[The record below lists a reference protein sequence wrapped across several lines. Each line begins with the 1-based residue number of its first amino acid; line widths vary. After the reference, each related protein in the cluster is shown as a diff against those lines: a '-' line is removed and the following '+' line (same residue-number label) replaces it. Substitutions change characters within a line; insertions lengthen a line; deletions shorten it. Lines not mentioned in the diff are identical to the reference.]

1 MAQERFVTPEK
12 QLLKLIEDPKKE
24 NAGVASRAIRYRRHS
39 LFSFSA
45 WLSRVYFFK
54 NKLSGSFDHRDF
66 RKLDV
71 KTINNILFLFIVI
84 LVSYFIFSFS
94 VSMIDMKKS
103 WDSRFK
109 IADSGSQSGG
119 SVEKVSFLKKAE
131 SFYLEKV
138 RQRDIFKIGAKN
150 IIGNAEVVMKDTSS
164 KAIEATKH
172 LRLVGI
178 SWSSDPDAM
187 VEDTIALR
195 TFFVKRGQTL
205 GTDIRVEAILK
216 DKIILSYKGEEV
228 ELR

>member
-24 NAGVASRAIRYRRHS
+24 SAGVNSRAIRYRRNS

-45 WLSRVYFFK
+45 WLSRAYFFK
-54 NKLSGSFDHRDF
+54 NKLSGGFDHKDF

-71 KTINNILFLFIVI
+71 KAINNILFLSIII
-84 LVSYFIFSFS
+84 LAAYFIFSFS
-94 VSMIDMKKS
+94 VSMVDMKKS
-103 WDSRFK
+103 WDSKFK
-109 IADSGSQSGG
+109 ISDSSSQSEG

-131 SFYLEKV
+131 SYYLEKV
-138 RQRDIFKIGAKN
+138 RQRDIFRIGAKN
-150 IIGNAEVVMKDTSS
+150 IVGNAEAVMKDTSS
-164 KAIEATKH
+164 KAIDATKH

-187 VEDTIALR
+187 VEDTIAVR

-205 GTDIRVEAILK
+205 GADIRVEAILK
-216 DKIILSYKGEEV
+216 DKVILSYKGEEV

>member
-1 MAQERFVTPEK
+1 MAQERSVTPEK
-12 QLLKLIEDPKKE
+12 QLLGLIEDPKKE
-24 NAGVASRAIRYRRHS
+24 SAGVGGRAVRYRRNS

-45 WLSRVYFFK
+45 WLSRIYFFK
-54 NKLSGSFDHRDF
+54 NKLRGSFDYRDF

-71 KTINNILFLFIVI
+71 KTINNVLFLSIVI
-84 LVSYFIFSFS
+84 LAFYFLFSFS
-94 VSMIDMKKS
+94 VSMVDMKNP
-103 WDSRFK
+103 WDSKFK
-109 IADSGSQSGG
+109 IPDLESQSEEGA
-119 SVEKVSFLKKAE
+119 KKASFLKKAE

-138 RQRDIFKIGAKN
+138 RQRNIFKIGAKN
-150 IIGNAEVVMKDTSS
+150 IDGSAKAVMKDASLNAT
-164 KAIEATKH
+164 EATRH

-187 VEDTIALR
+187 VEDTSALR

-216 DKIILSYKGEEV
+216 DKIILSYRGEEV

>member
-1 MAQERFVTPEK
+1 MAQERSVTPEK

-24 NAGVASRAIRYRRHS
+24 SAVDGRAIRYRRNS

-54 NKLSGSFDHRDF
+54 NKLNGSFDHRDF

-71 KTINNILFLFIVI
+71 KAINNILFLSIII
-84 LVSYFIFSFS
+84 LAAYFIFSFS
-94 VSMIDMKKS
+94 VSMIDMKNP
-103 WDSRFK
+103 WDSKFK
-109 IADSGSQSGG
+109 ISDSGSQSEEG
-119 SVEKVSFLKKAE
+119 VEKVSFLKKAE
-131 SFYLEKV
+131 SFYLEKP

-150 IIGNAEVVMKDTSS
+150 IIGNAEAVMKDASS
-164 KAIEATKH
+164 KAIESTKH
-172 LRLVGI
+172 LKLVGI

-195 TFFVKRGQTL
+195 TFFVKRGQTM

-216 DKIILSYKGEEV
+216 DKVILSYKGEEV

>member
-1 MAQERFVTPEK
+1 MAQERFVTSEK
-12 QLLKLIEDPKKE
+12 QLLKLIEDPKKD
-24 NAGVASRAIRYRRHS
+24 NAVDGRAIRYRRNS
-39 LFSFSA
+39 LFSLSA
-45 WLSRVYFFK
+45 WLSRIYFFK
-54 NKLSGSFDHRDF
+54 NKLRGSFDYRDF

-71 KTINNILFLFIVI
+71 KAINNILFLSIII
-84 LVSYFIFSFS
+84 LAAYFIFSFS
-94 VSMIDMKKS
+94 VSMVDMKNP
-103 WDSRFK
+103 WDSKFK
-109 IADSGSQSGG
+109 VSDSGSQTGE
-119 SVEKVSFLKKAE
+119 VAENISFLKKAE

-150 IIGNAEVVMKDTSS
+150 IVGGAEAVMKDASS
-164 KAIEATKH
+164 KAIDATKH

-195 TFFVKRGQTL
+195 TFFVKRGQSL

-216 DKIILSYKGEEV
+216 DKVVLSYKGEEV